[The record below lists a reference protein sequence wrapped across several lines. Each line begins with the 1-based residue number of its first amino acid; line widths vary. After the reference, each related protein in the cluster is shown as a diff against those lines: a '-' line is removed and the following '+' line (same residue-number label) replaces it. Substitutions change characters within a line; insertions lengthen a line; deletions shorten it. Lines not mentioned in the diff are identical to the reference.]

1 MTRWQRCISFFAK
14 RKAKANLRS
23 YCQDTPSKNNEL
35 FPFSL
40 YRLNLQSWVRDTPA
54 ILLVSLGENHEHI
67 KTPTVGDWA
76 YFFPKDMKIH
86 SFFLEKNEQFF
97 NKGGVFFPSRCC
109 QGTKSG

>member
-86 SFFLEKNEQFF
+86 SFFLEKNE
-97 NKGGVFFPSRCC
+97 
-109 QGTKSG
+109 

>member
-40 YRLNLQSWVRDTPA
+40 YRLNLHSWVRDAPA

-76 YFFPKDMKIH
+76 YFSPKDMKIH
-86 SFFLEKNEQFF
+86 SFFREKWA
-97 NKGGVFFPSRCC
+97 VFE
-109 QGTKSG
+109 